1 MAVSTSVCAPTL
13 CTLKT
18 PSSFFHSHFL
28 LTNNELKFKPIKVG
42 AFWYNLNEPP
52 ILIHN
57 KKQKRGY
64 ILRASSSDPIHDSFP
79 QPHDES
85 TYENVSSLSTS
96 NLMSILQV
104 YKEAV
109 LIGDV
114 TTTSEIEALI
124 CTVEK
129 EKKQLVQKVS
139 AMSVDIS
146 SWKEKCIRL
155 QADFDNFRKR
165 SEREGLRVRSN
176 AKGEVIESL
185 LPMVDN
191 FDRAR
196 QQLKL
201 ETEKEKSIN
210 ASYLG
215 IYKQLVEI
223 MKSLQVAVVPTVGKP
238 FDPSIHEAIAREES
252 QEFKEGIVIQEVRRG
267 FVLGDRVLRP
277 ATVKVSSGPGVKK
290 KGVSSNNSLE
300 QSSTVSS
307 L

>member
-1 MAVSTSVCAPTL
+1 MVAFILLIISV
-13 CTLKT
+13 
-18 PSSFFHSHFL
+18 
-28 LTNNELKFKPIKVG
+28 
-42 AFWYNLNEPP
+42 
-52 ILIHN
+52 
-57 KKQKRGY
+57 
-64 ILRASSSDPIHDSFP
+64 SSSNIILMNKPNNRRE
-79 QPHDES
+79 DES

-290 KGVSSNNSLE
+290 KGASSNNSLE